1 MSEERRIKLGGNRP
15 VTTAPRIKTMKE
27 CVVREDQKTKNAV
40 EGSCFYGLIKECS
53 MRGSI
58 RMAIYGGG
66 ETLMDAVIENGVITL
81 DGAELS
87 EQEAKKFVSRHRA
100 DIERL
105 LFEAAR
111 AHSEEKEYRRERQIA
126 SLADKAG
133 EKGRWARIAIRDGKK
148 TKILLIGRKGD
159 APEFM
164 IDGKRAE
171 RGEAVHL
178 IREYYEQFNAGL
190 HDAERELRNDLRGRE
205 EARRKIPYR
214 IVPENEAG
222 VRVDLRKRLPRKE
235 KVSPDLKKIRK
246 ITGKHFNQMHAR
258 SHLKD

>member
-1 MSEERRIKLGGNRP
+1 MARRIKLGGNRP
-15 VTTAPRIKTMKE
+15 VTTAPQIKTMKE
-27 CVVREDQKTKNAV
+27 SVVKDQKTKNAV

-159 APEFM
+159 TPEFM

-178 IREYYEQFNAGL
+178 IRENYEQFNAGL

-205 EARRKIPYR
+205 EARRKIPYS
-214 IVPENEAG
+214 IVPASDGE
-222 VRVDLRKRLPRKE
+222 VRVDLRKRLPAKE

-246 ITGKHFNQMHAR
+246 ITGKHFNQMHTR

>member
-1 MSEERRIKLGGNRP
+1 M
-15 VTTAPRIKTMKE
+15 KTMKE
-27 CVVREDQKTKNAV
+27 CKVREDQKTKNAV
-40 EGSCFYGLIKECS
+40 EGSCFYGLIKESS

-66 ETLMDAVIENGVITL
+66 ETLMDAVIENGVVTL

-87 EQEAKKFVSRHRA
+87 EQEAKGFVSRHRA

-105 LFEAAR
+105 LFEAAK

-164 IDGKRAE
+164 IDGKNAPEFMIDGKKAE

-178 IREYYEQFNAGL
+178 IRENYEQFNAGL

-214 IVPENEAG
+214 IVPENEAE
-222 VRVDLRKRLPRKE
+222 VRVDLRKRLPAKK

-246 ITGKHFNQMHAR
+246 ITGKHFNQMHTR

>member
-1 MSEERRIKLGGNRP
+1 
-15 VTTAPRIKTMKE
+15 
-27 CVVREDQKTKNAV
+27 
-40 EGSCFYGLIKECS
+40 

-159 APEFM
+159 TPEFM

-178 IREYYEQFNAGL
+178 IRENYEQFNAGV
-190 HDAERELRNDLRGRE
+190 HDAERELRNERTTERSGWILEKDCR
-205 EARRKIPYR
+205 RRKR
-214 IVPENEAG
+214 
-222 VRVDLRKRLPRKE
+222 
-235 KVSPDLKKIRK
+235 
-246 ITGKHFNQMHAR
+246 
-258 SHLKD
+258 